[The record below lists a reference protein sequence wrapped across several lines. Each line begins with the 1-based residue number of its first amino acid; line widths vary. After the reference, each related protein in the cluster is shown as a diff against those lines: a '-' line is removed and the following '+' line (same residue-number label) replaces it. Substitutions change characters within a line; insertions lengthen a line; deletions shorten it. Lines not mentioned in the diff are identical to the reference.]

1 MKKEKLK
8 VRLIDDEQVFGN
20 ISDYAAG
27 LTTGSGG
34 CGGCGCGS
42 GSESKEYGN
51 SCSLMGSTSFE
62 GVTWDITGTA
72 FCVVS
77 VKNGYIEKIIS
88 VNYSIALNGGIGY
101 SSDKDGN
108 PIVCSGNK
116 IVIGRTGCGESYSE
130 TVKLVVTKRTY
141 DKETQKLIES
151 NAEEEERTVTATVD
165 ASFNLVTKELSVTGS
180 VSVS

>member
-34 CGGCGCGS
+34 CGGSGS
-42 GSESKEYGN
+42 GSGSKEYGN

-62 GVTWDITGTA
+62 GVTWDITGSA
-72 FCVVS
+72 FCIAIVE
-77 VKNGYIEKIIS
+77 NGYI
-88 VNYSIALNGGIGY
+88 
-101 SSDKDGN
+101 KDGN

>member
-34 CGGCGCGS
+34 CGGSGS
-42 GSESKEYGN
+42 GSGSKEYGN

-62 GVTWDITGTA
+62 GVTWDITGSA
-72 FCVVS
+72 FCIAIVE
-77 VKNGYIEKIIS
+77 NGYIKDVS
-88 VNYSIALNGGIGY
+88 ANYSIALNGGIVY

-108 PIVCSGNK
+108 PIVCAGNK